1 MADKHPYPYTSGS
14 ASLFEIVEHLRRK
27 SFPAAGVDA
36 ATLKKVG
43 IAPNNESYLINILR
57 FIGVLADDGSA
68 TDAASKAF
76 SQHKDEAFQRAFGD
90 LVQNAYKDLFA
101 LHKDESWTLD
111 RDELIH
117 YFRTTDGTSALVG
130 TRQARTFQALAAI
143 SGHGDAPPQKATKKP
158 APKKANTKKPAPK
171 KKKEE
176 EIQGP
181 TLVQPPAPLSRP
193 RDLGLTVR
201 IEINLPSEGDQE
213 TYDRIFKSIRTNLID
228 AD

>member
-1 MADKHPYPYTSGS
+1 
-14 ASLFEIVEHLRRK
+14 
-27 SFPAAGVDA
+27 
-36 ATLKKVG
+36 
-43 IAPNNESYLINILR
+43 
-57 FIGVLADDGSA
+57 
-68 TDAASKAF
+68 
-76 SQHKDEAFQRAFGD
+76 
-90 LVQNAYKDLFA
+90 
-101 LHKDESWTLD
+101 
-111 RDELIH
+111 
-117 YFRTTDGTSALVG
+117 VG